1 MSDEYPH
8 LSEEERNILFK
19 KGTEAP
25 FSGKHLKENRAG
37 VYSCAVC
44 GYGVRMGE
52 KLVGV
57 EAAHIKWHKAGG
69 PDVENN
75 GIALCSLHHKLFD
88 LGVYTIDDQLRM
100 LVSEKVHGQG
110 AEQWLI
116 SFHGKSLRPPQS
128 RSYYP
133 ESNFLQWH
141 VKEVFKGGYRKLR

>member
-1 MSDEYPH
+1 
-8 LSEEERNILFK
+8 
-19 KGTEAP
+19 
-25 FSGKHLKENRAG
+25 
-37 VYSCAVC
+37 
-44 GYGVRMGE
+44 MGE

-100 LVSEKVHGQG
+100 LVSEKVHGKG
-110 AEQWLI
+110 ADQWLI

-133 ESNFLQWH
+133 EVDYLEWH
-141 VKEVFKGGYRKLR
+141 VNEVFKGGYRKLE